1 MKAFISIA
9 LAFFLLFSTV
19 GIAKTTHWCMGHE
32 MESAVGFGQ
41 KHLDCGMEMPEE
53 QNDASIPDPIS
64 CCENTTQ
71 HLQVDDDFQL
81 SSLVHSF
88 DLPFVTALLQTFA
101 SEVNFFIPAIGAN
114 PQYCSPSPPQDL
126 QLLYE
131 TYLI

>member
-1 MKAFISIA
+1 
-9 LAFFLLFSTV
+9 
-19 GIAKTTHWCMGHE
+19 

-81 SSLVHSF
+81 SSIDHSL
-88 DLPFVTALLQTFA
+88 DIPFVYALLKTFFFGA
-101 SEVNFFIPAIGAN
+101 NFFTTVAGDI
-114 PQYCSPSPPQDL
+114 PQYSSPSPPQDL